1 MSLGPARRGVR
12 YLLATDSVHTT
23 AAACDYLDPRLESNG
38 AVDVLTVVESADTG
52 GDSGVVGAPGATTA
66 DHDAADAANVASV
79 RLAGKA
85 SVETNTREG
94 DPAAVV
100 KSVAVE
106 RDADVVLLGT
116 HGGRPGAGPGPGS
129 VTTEVL
135 AEADR
140 PVVVLPVGP

>member
-1 MSLGPARRGVR
+1 MR

-23 AAACDYLDPRLESNG
+23 AAACDYLGPRLESG
-38 AVDVLTVVESADTG
+38 DAVDVLTVLEPAEAGD
-52 GDSGVVGAPGATTA
+52 DSGVDGASGSTAPGSVAA
-66 DHDAADAANVASV
+66 EQDAADAANVASV
-79 RLAGKA
+79 RLAGRA
-85 SVETNTREG
+85 TVETFTREG
-94 DPAAVV
+94 DPAVV
-100 KSVAVE
+100 VRSVAVE

-129 VTTEVL
+129 VTTAVL

>member
-1 MSLGPARRGVR
+1 MR

-23 AAACDYLDPRLESNG
+23 AAACDYLDPRLESRD
-38 AVDVLTVVESADTG
+38 AVDALTVLQPTG
-52 GDSGVVGAPGATTA
+52 VTDDSDVAGAPGSTA
-66 DHDAADAANVASV
+66 PDPTAAEQDAADAADAANVASV
-79 RLAGKA
+79 RLAGRA
-85 SVETNTREG
+85 TVETMTREG

-100 KSVAVE
+100 RSVADE
-106 RDADVVLLGT
+106 RDVDVVLLGT

-129 VTTEVL
+129 VTTAVL